1 MTALLVLAIV
11 HLVVPVAFIA
21 WQWCGDVSSRAQWL
35 VRTATEPHLHIH
47 AQRNG
52 IPDRFLDGEPV
63 PMRIGGKFLARNDR
77 VSR

>member
-21 WQWCGDVSSRAQWL
+21 WQWRSDVSSRAQWL
-35 VRTATEPHLHIH
+35 VRTAAFAGFLLALHY
-47 AQRNG
+47 AG
-52 IPDRFLDGEPV
+52 YWV
-63 PMRIGGKFLARNDR
+63 RIDGKFLARNDR